1 MYTQDDTMT
10 PKDRISDEML
20 QQLLRGS
27 AAPKGKA
34 EMPCPLC
41 QSDPS
46 CAPRD
51 PAKWGLVGYP
61 LGSVFAPLQS
71 FDNLYDA
78 DTALR
83 KGTLFSELYLPFM
96 GESVASAGGCC
107 HD

>member
-20 QQLLRGS
+20 QRLLHGS
-27 AAPKGKA
+27 AAPKGKDDT
-34 EMPCPLC
+34 PCPSHTPPVS
-41 QSDPS
+41 QAHD
-46 CAPRD
+46 
-51 PAKWGLVGYP
+51 KWGLAGYP
-61 LGSVFAPLQS
+61 LASVYAPLQE

-83 KGTLFSELYLPFM
+83 KGTLFSELYLPFA
-96 GESVASAGGCC
+96 GESVAMTGGCC